1 MKKILAILLASALVL
16 ALFTGCGSSAPAAPA
31 APADNTAKTESSEP
45 AAEVQTE
52 TVEEPAVASLEGWK
66 LGTTDMSG
74 TGYPFYVATHN
85 MLLDVCETTGIDLGT
100 TTLAGYD
107 DASILAAY
115 ENLID
120 QGCNLI
126 SVATFSE
133 GTLSLVADLMEENN
147 VNWFLANR
155 RISDPDL
162 KEKVY
167 ACEHFVGNS
176 YCDEEV
182 NAYELTC
189 ELHDDYGVENLAV
202 IGLAQ
207 GDLNGDL
214 RDKGIARAC
223 EEKGIKLLTETRGVS
238 TVDDVTNAVEGIIAS
253 YPEVD
258 GIFIVGGLITNGALA
273 GATQAL
279 ANHDMSDKVSIAM
292 VDIAPG
298 MSAYMGEG
306 QPLKLVTGGNIV
318 MDMVF
323 AEASLINHAMD
334 VGVESEP
341 YVINTHM
348 LKIKSAEDA
357 DNYDKYVE
365 SMTTPMISGDAWFDT
380 LIGKDV
386 EGMQAF
392 SDNFSIDYARS
403 LHE

>member
-16 ALFTGCGSSAPAAPA
+16 ALFTGCGSSASTTPA
-31 APADNTAKTESSEP
+31 APADNATESSEP
-45 AAEVQTE
+45 AAEVKTE
-52 TVEEPAVASLEGWK
+52 TAEEPAAVTFEGWK
-66 LGTTDMSG
+66 LGAQDNSG

-85 MLLDVCETTGIDLGT
+85 MLLDVCETTGIELGT
-100 TTLAGYD
+100 TTAAGYD
-107 DASILAAY
+107 DASIIAAF

-162 KEKVY
+162 KEKVI
-167 ACEHFVGNS
+167 ACEHFIGNS
-176 YCDEEV
+176 YCDEEQ
-182 NAYELTC
+182 NAYEMTC

-223 EEKGIKLLTETRGVS
+223 EEKGMKLLTETRGIS

-279 ANHDMSDKVSIAM
+279 ANHNMSDKVSIAM

-318 MDMVF
+318 MDMLF
-323 AEASLINHAMD
+323 ADACLINHAMG

-341 YVINTHM
+341 YIINTHM

-357 DNYDKYVE
+357 DNYDEYVE
-365 SMTTPMISGDAWFDT
+365 SMTTPMISGEAWYET
-380 LIGKDV
+380 LIGKNIDEV
-386 EGMQAF
+386 QAF
-392 SDNFSIDYARS
+392 SDGFSIEYAKS
-403 LHE
+403 LRK

>member
-1 MKKILAILLASALVL
+1 MKKILAILMAMTMVL
-16 ALFTGCGSSAPAAPA
+16 ALLTGCGSSAPATPA
-31 APADNTAKTESSEP
+31 APADNAAKTESSEP
-45 AAEVQTE
+45 AAAQPEAAV
-52 TVEEPAVASLEGWK
+52 EPAASLEGWK

-74 TGYPFYVATHN
+74 TGYPFYVQTHH
-85 MLLDVCETTGIDLGT
+85 MLLDVCETTGMELAT
-100 TTLAGYD
+100 TTLGGYD

-126 SVATFSE
+126 SVTTFSE
-133 GTLSLVADLMEENN
+133 GTISLVADLMEENN

-167 ACEHFVGNS
+167 SCEHFIGNS
-176 YCDEEV
+176 YCEEEV
-182 NAYELTC
+182 NAYEMTC
-189 ELHDDYGVENLAV
+189 ELHDEYGVNNLAV

-223 EEKGIKLLTETRGVS
+223 DEKGITLLTETRGVS

-279 ANHDMSDKVSIAM
+279 ANHNMSDKVSIAM

-306 QPLKLVTGGNIV
+306 KPLKLVTGGNIV

-323 AEASLINHAMD
+323 AEASLINHALG
-334 VGVESEP
+334 VGVDNEP

-357 DNYDKYVE
+357 DNYDQYVE
-365 SMTTPMISGDAWFDT
+365 SMTTPMISGDAWYET
-380 LIGKDV
+380 LLGKDIDAV
-386 EGMQAF
+386 QAF
-392 SDNFSIDYARS
+392 SDNFSIDYAKS

>member
-1 MKKILAILLASALVL
+1 MKKILAILMAMTLVL
-16 ALFTGCGSSAPAAPA
+16 ALFTGCGSSAPATPA
-31 APADNTAKTESSEP
+31 APADNAAKTESSES
-45 AAEVQTE
+45 AAAAQPEAA
-52 TVEEPAVASLEGWK
+52 EEPAVTFEGWK
-66 LGTTDMSG
+66 LGAQDNSG

-85 MLLDVCETTGIDLGT
+85 MLLDVCKTTGIELGT
-100 TTLAGYD
+100 TTASGYD
-107 DASILAAY
+107 DASIIAAF

-147 VNWFLANR
+147 VSWFLANR

-162 KEKVY
+162 KEKVF
-167 ACEHFVGNS
+167 ACEHFIGNS
-176 YCDEEV
+176 YCDEEQ
-182 NAYELTC
+182 NAYEMTC

-223 EEKGIKLLTETRGVS
+223 DEKGIKLLTETRGIS

-279 ANHDMSDKVSIAM
+279 ANHNMSDKVSIAM

-318 MDMVF
+318 MDMLF
-323 AEASLINHAMD
+323 ADACLINHAMG

-341 YVINTHM
+341 YIINTHM

-365 SMTTPMISGDAWFDT
+365 SMTTPMISGDAWYDT

-386 EGMQAF
+386 AGVQAF
-392 SDNFSIDYARS
+392 SDNFSIDYAKS
-403 LHE
+403 LHD